1 MNKSVALIP
10 VRSRLL
16 VAAVFLSL
24 VTVVLAV
31 PFHTPTI
38 DGIITGD
45 GLDWDSADLVV
56 DDIADDDLARTA
68 NTRRLWLTWDQDNL
82 YVGVTYQDFGA
93 NEALSVFFDL
103 DRGLGPN
110 SAAVIDSAAGNFLM
124 PQDHRFELVLRRG
137 ADEGFPGFIPRAHL
151 ISDDTGASVGISG
164 SITRAQGFN
173 SSIKSTTR
181 FPFWLNGEFAL
192 PWSAIYPDLGGQVPA
207 HAVIK
212 AVAVATSAADSLNGL
227 DSAPSNDGL
236 DGGLGT
242 VILSNLHASVIDADG
257 NGVPD
262 AADATISGTTTLPQ
276 DAGTATVTV
285 VAELIDFAGRAPG
298 TPLSVVTTT
307 AGQRNWTLPR
317 LSAGRYRITTS
328 AVGYFANTV
337 TVDVAQSQQVI
348 GTDQTLDKATSIG
361 GAISFASGPGADG
374 SVELRDASGTVLD
387 SAAIT
392 AAGGPY
398 LFFIETGGDYV
409 VAVSAAT
416 YLDAET
422 PLTVTAGADVTGLD
436 FDLLRQTEING
447 SIAFDG
453 GPGQPGTLYFRDE
466 VGNDLDFTG
475 FPSTGGNFQFFTP
488 VGGTFTLSAS
498 TQPAQ
503 YVPTDTTFVVTA
515 GEDIAG
521 LVITL
526 PLAAQVSGTMAFEGP
541 DAAGQW
547 QLFDNFSGAFRDSLS
562 FAATGDPFSFF
573 LEPGEFRL
581 EFAATG
587 YQDRTLLFNVTEADT
602 SLGAVQLTAVRA
614 THLEIVN
621 DEGETLPEIKATF
634 YNPDED
640 PWTSSRVLLAARDD
654 DGLDDLYDLDNN
666 LSGFKLSA
674 RKMDDISATT
684 GTPVFYLN
692 ATEAAVDSIVSF
704 ADGRGEFYM
713 SNTAVEVL
721 RVYLAQPAKDPIAGR
736 IVVAFQDPQP
746 TTVVLT
752 GARDTLVADA
762 TDAIT
767 ITAQLYDSAGNL
779 SLLPDIPV
787 SFGLDNGSTGNGQFE
802 VPTTLT
808 NGTGLATGRVLA
820 TGAGSLLVT
829 ASVVI
834 ENRVLNVE
842 SGALGSGEPLLA
854 LTSIAGATS
863 GWRLSLPSSVSDLNQ
878 AVTVT
883 GQLVDIFGN
892 DTAEAGQTIV
902 FSADPPEL
910 GTFAPVSA
918 VSDAD
923 GRAVS
928 TFTPS
933 GTSGLVTITGD
944 GGGLSGDN
952 TGLQLRAVTVIP
964 DPVWYE
970 EPLTRQTFDKTDLT
984 ALVVDNTPDELILE
998 LPFQSDFDG
1007 MQLHLLFETNFDAAG
1022 ATRDPFEQPVNY
1034 GHDNLPDYALTSK
1047 YSVNDYGDFRRWD
1060 PTAGAWEFWD
1070 LANDVFTGAATDQN
1084 IQPVWV
1090 SKEADR
1096 VVVRMPWT
1104 PFGGAPDSLRFEA
1117 YLTQEDGVK
1126 RSAFDSAP
1134 QDSTLNL
1141 TFDYNDPGPTDWDI
1155 ALGPVTLVAW
1165 GNTYVVKSDFPTPPT
1180 VESVTAEPA
1189 ELQAGELLTLT
1200 ALVTNAGDGIGDV
1213 LADLSAMGGGAL
1225 TRMYD
1230 DGNPSHGDI
1239 VAGDGVYSLITLV
1252 PLGNPGGNQDLLVL
1266 ANDGANIWPTT
1277 AAVTINVTAIVEPLI
1292 LLLDP
1297 VGDDHGPNQPGSAK
1311 KFTTYPTNI
1320 AFVPGAFD
1328 IHSLTVFE
1336 TVANVGG
1343 EQVEMIAFQVKLGDF
1358 PDPND
1363 PGTANWSPLYAD
1375 LNIEKIDILID
1386 SGPGGSTATLPNR
1399 QAAFQPWD
1407 AWDYAIVM
1415 DGWYKALIPSLG
1427 QNTVDSWRDNAL
1439 RSDKDIILLGDPEL
1453 DTVTALISKAALGEP
1468 TAENIR
1474 SWDMV
1479 VCISSHDFGGEEVLG
1494 GIRWVNEGR
1503 SEWNFG
1509 GGQNG
1514 DRDSNLIDLLL
1525 VPGTGHNPGLTQEEI
1540 LDYESPDALDRLDSG
1555 LTPVAIEMSQFEDTG
1570 PPVIDTGGE
1579 GSVVTKVAPL
1589 EEAPLALTIK
1599 ITDDFRVDRAEFR
1612 YRSTGF
1618 TGDGWER
1625 IVPMGFLGR
1634 DQWVV
1639 DILPSFLDSLVVSPI
1654 DSTRY
1659 LEFEVWA
1666 TDPLDKTTTSPV
1678 TTLEVGPFS
1687 HCRPED
1693 ATLETENLALLQVDG
1708 SALVVPEEL
1717 RGWLISNHIKEAWPG
1732 GEVSPDTMG
1741 AAVELQW
1748 DVCNIPAVTRQAPTV
1763 PPGKPVGIFRQ
1774 VFLAT
1779 SDTLGGYFDYQEK
1792 LAKPMNLSLHFP
1804 QAWLPAGTDKN
1815 TIAMYEYHPESDRW
1829 VLIGGNVSLTG
1840 NNVTAAVQ
1848 RAGIYGLFRTDAV
1861 TFDSQEVLSGI
1872 ITSPNPFSPNGDG
1885 LYDEV
1890 SISFYLTQEAAV
1902 TVEVYNIYG
1911 DRKNILT
1918 QTFSYSG
1925 SDLNDT
1931 TPRRVPGLVW
1941 DGRDFKGDV
1950 VPYGIYVLRIIATYN
1965 QAGGVRTIRSNHSV
1979 AVIK

>member
-1 MNKSVALIP
+1 MKKSAALIP
-10 VRSRLL
+10 VRTRLL

-24 VTVVLAV
+24 ATVVLAV
-31 PFHTPTI
+31 PFHAPTI
-38 DGIITGD
+38 DGTITGD
-45 GLDWDSADLVV
+45 GLDWDVADLVV
-56 DDIADDDLARTA
+56 DDTADDDLARTA

-82 YVGVTYQDFGA
+82 YVGVTYQDFGT

-110 SAAVIDSAAGNFLM
+110 SAAVIDSAAGNFEM

-151 ISDDTGASVGISG
+151 ITDDTGASMGITG
-164 SITRAQGFN
+164 SVTRAQAFN
-173 SSIKSTTR
+173 TGAKSTTR
-181 FPFWLNGEFAL
+181 FPFWLNAEFAL
-192 PWSAIYPDLGGQVPA
+192 PWTAIYPDLGGQVPTY
-207 HAVIK
+207 AVIK
-212 AVAVATSAADSLNGL
+212 AVAVATAAADSLNGL

-236 DGGLGT
+236 DGGLAT
-242 VILSNLHASVIDADG
+242 VILNNLHASVIDADG
-257 NGVPD
+257 NGTPD
-262 AADATISGTTTLPQ
+262 AADATISGTATLPQ

-285 VAELIDFAGRAPG
+285 VAELIDFAGREPG
-298 TPLSVVTTT
+298 APLSVVTT
-307 AGQRNWTLPR
+307 AIGERAWTLPR
-317 LSAGRYRITTS
+317 LNAGRYRVTTS

-337 TVDVAQSQQVI
+337 VVDVLQSQQVTS
-348 GTDQTLDKATSIG
+348 TDQTLDKATSIS
-361 GAISFASGPGADG
+361 GAISFVSGPGAI
-374 SVELRDASGTVLD
+374 STVELQDGGGTVLETAEI
-387 SAAIT
+387 SAP
-392 AAGGPY
+392 GGPY
-398 LFFIETGGDYV
+398 IFFVETGGDYV
-409 VAVSAAT
+409 VAVSADT
-416 YLDAET
+416 YLDAAT
-422 PLTVTAGADVTGLD
+422 PITVTAGTDVTNLD
-436 FDLLRQTEING
+436 FAMLRQTEVSG
-447 SIAFDG
+447 SVAFDG

-466 VGNDLDFTG
+466 AGNDLDFTG

-503 YVPTDTTFVVTA
+503 YVPTDSTFVVTA
-515 GEDIAG
+515 GTDVTG
-521 LVITL
+521 MVITL

-541 DAAGQW
+541 DAAGHW
-547 QLFDNFSGAFRDSLS
+547 QLFDNMSGAFRDSLR

-573 LEPGEFRL
+573 LEPGQFRL
-581 EFAATG
+581 ELDATG
-587 YQDRTLLFNVTEADT
+587 YQHDTRIFDVTAADT

-621 DEGETLPEIKATF
+621 DEGETLPEIRATF

-654 DGLDDLYDLDNN
+654 DGLDDLFDLDGQ

-674 RKMDDISATT
+674 RKMDDISPTT
-684 GTPVFYLN
+684 GTPVFYRD
-692 ATEAAVDSIVSF
+692 ATEAAVDSVISF
-704 ADGRGEFYM
+704 SNGRGEFHM

-721 RVYLAQPAKDPIAGR
+721 RVYLAQPNKAPIAGR

-752 GARDTLVADA
+752 AQRDTLIADA
-762 TDAIT
+762 TDAIV
-767 ITAQLYDSAGNL
+767 ISAQLFDSAGNL

-787 SFGLDNGSTGNGQFE
+787 SFGLDNTSTGNGQFE

-808 NGTGLATGRVLA
+808 NGTGQATGRILATGS
-820 TGAGSLLVT
+820 GSLLVT

-834 ENRVLNVE
+834 SNRVLTVE
-842 SGALGSGEPLLA
+842 AGGLGSGEPLLA
-854 LTSIAGATS
+854 LTALAGATN

-878 AVTVT
+878 PVVVT
-883 GQLVDIFGN
+883 GQLIDVFGN
-892 DTAEAGQTIV
+892 DTAEAGQSIV
-902 FSADPPEL
+902 FSADPPGL
-910 GTFAPVSA
+910 GSFSPISA
-918 VSDAD
+918 VSDAA
-923 GRAVS
+923 GRAFS

-933 GTSGLVTITGD
+933 GGSGLVTITGD
-944 GGGLSGDN
+944 GGSLEGDN

-964 DPVWYE
+964 DPVWFE
-970 EPLTRQTFDKTDLT
+970 EPLTRQTFDKSDLT
-984 ALVVDNTPDELILE
+984 ALVIDNTPDELILE
-998 LPFQSDFDG
+998 LPFQSDFNG
-1007 MQLHLLFETNFDAAG
+1007 MQLHIIFETNFDAAG
-1022 ATRDPFEQPVNY
+1022 ASRDPFEQPVNY
-1034 GHDNLPDYALTSK
+1034 GHDDRPDYALTSK

-1060 PTAGAWEFWD
+1060 TTASAWEFWD
-1070 LANDVFTGAATDQN
+1070 LANDVFTGSAADQN

-1090 SKEADR
+1090 TNEADR
-1096 VVVRMPWT
+1096 VVIRMPWT

-1141 TFDYNDPGPTDWDI
+1141 NFDYNDPGPDDWDI

-1165 GNTYVVKSDFPTPPT
+1165 GETYVVKTDFPTPPT
-1180 VESVTAEPA
+1180 VENITATPA
-1189 ELQAGELLTLT
+1189 EMQAGEMLTLT
-1200 ALVTNAGDGIGDV
+1200 ALVTDAGDGIGDV

-1230 DGNPSHGDI
+1230 DGNASHGDV
-1239 VAGDGVYSLITLV
+1239 VAGDGVYSLLTLV
-1252 PLGNPGGNQDLLVL
+1252 PLGNPGGNQDLIIK

-1277 AAVTINVTAIVEPLI
+1277 GMATINVTAIVEPLI
-1292 LLLDP
+1292 LVADP
-1297 VGDDHGPNQPGSAK
+1297 VGDDHGPNQPGSAR

-1328 IHSLTVFE
+1328 IHGLTVFE
-1336 TVANVGG
+1336 TVAVVGG
-1343 EQVEMIAFQVKLGDF
+1343 EQVDMIAFQVKLGDF
-1358 PDPND
+1358 PDPAD

-1453 DTVTALISKAALGEP
+1453 DTVTALVSKAALGEP
-1468 TAENIR
+1468 TAEDIR
-1474 SWDMV
+1474 GWDMV
-1479 VCISSHDFGGEEVLG
+1479 VCVSSHDFGGEEVLG

-1525 VPGTGHNPGLTQEEI
+1525 VPGTGHSPGLTQEEI
-1540 LDYESPDALDRLDSG
+1540 LDYESADALARLESG
-1555 LTPVAIEMSQFEDTG
+1555 QTPVAIEMSQFEDTG

-1589 EEAPLALTIK
+1589 ENAPLALTIK

-1618 TGDGWER
+1618 TGEGWER
-1625 IVPMGFLGR
+1625 VVPMGFLGR
-1634 DQWVV
+1634 NQWVV

-1654 DSTRY
+1654 DTTRY

-1678 TTLEVGPFS
+1678 TTLEVGPAT

-1693 ATLETENLALLQVDG
+1693 ATLETENLAMLQVDG
-1708 SALVVPEEL
+1708 SALIIPENL
-1717 RGWLISNHIKEAWPG
+1717 RGWLINNHIDEAWPG
-1732 GEVSPDTMG
+1732 GEVSADTMG
-1741 AAVELQW
+1741 TAVELQW
-1748 DVCNIPAVTRQAPTV
+1748 DICNIPAVTMQAPSI
-1763 PPGKPVGIFRQ
+1763 PPGKPVGVFRQ

-1804 QAWLPAGTDKN
+1804 EAWLPAGTDKN

-1848 RAGIYGLFRTDAV
+1848 HAGIYGLFRTEAIGFESD
-1861 TFDSQEVLSGI
+1861 EVLSGI
-1872 ITSPNPFSPNGDG
+1872 MTTPNPFSPNGDG
-1885 LYDEV
+1885 LYDETA
-1890 SISFYLTQEAAV
+1890 ISFYLTQEATV

-1918 QTFSYSG
+1918 QTFPYSG
-1925 SDLNDT
+1925 TDLNDT

-1941 DGRDFKGDV
+1941 DGTDFKGEV
-1950 VPYGIYVLRIIATYN
+1950 VPYGIYVLRIIATFK
-1965 QAGGVRTIRSNHSV
+1965 QAGGERTIRSNHSV